1 MIIDSSRLE
10 VIGIDRIMINNFKI
24 LNFEKLEKKE
34 IVNKQE
40 YIERF
45 EIKEKGFH
53 LVYSNNL
60 KATGEV
66 YSFSTLEFNAN
77 KIKVEHNIYNSSV
90 KEVYECL
97 KTIVLNLKNGGIE
110 LDLTEAKIREL
121 EINIT
126 FEKDYKDL
134 QEVMLLLIR
143 ANHQKALGMYSAT
156 DADIPEQIKRDRI
169 IYFNAKLPESRKEN
183 TGKVIK
189 IYDKSFEL
197 FINQDIFLEQ
207 KLTRIEVLFGRDYY
221 RNIMEKIKLDNSLKI
236 FLTNDF
242 LKQIFLEALDYE
254 LKVKP
259 LKQIE
264 RIKNKLVCDF
274 NSFRR
279 NEKAKRIERNKLKKT
294 GKNIPDHLK
303 EERGVFEYLKKN
315 SWIFD
320 WKFLYEICQKQI
332 SSRHR
337 KMYEQQLKKY
347 MDIKNY
353 EKYQELINLIF
364 FTS

>member
-77 KIKVEHNIYNSSV
+77 KIKAEHNIYNSSV

-97 KTIVLNLKNGGIE
+97 KRIVLDLKSGGIE

-126 FEKDYKDL
+126 FEKDYRDL

-169 IYFNAKLPESRKEN
+169 IFY
-183 TGKVIK
+183 
-189 IYDKSFEL
+189 L
-197 FINQDIFLEQ
+197 F
-207 KLTRIEVLFGRDYY
+207 LFYSISGSS
-221 RNIMEKIKLDNSLKI
+221 SLMG
-236 FLTNDF
+236 
-242 LKQIFLEALDYE
+242 
-254 LKVKP
+254 
-259 LKQIE
+259 
-264 RIKNKLVCDF
+264 
-274 NSFRR
+274 S
-279 NEKAKRIERNKLKKT
+279 
-294 GKNIPDHLK
+294 
-303 EERGVFEYLKKN
+303 
-315 SWIFD
+315 
-320 WKFLYEICQKQI
+320 
-332 SSRHR
+332 
-337 KMYEQQLKKY
+337 
-347 MDIKNY
+347 
-353 EKYQELINLIF
+353 
-364 FTS
+364 